1 MPADPATDAALS
13 IDARLRDAIAAR
25 ASAAAGLEVDPATVA
40 LTLPK
45 QAGHGDQAT
54 NIAMVLAKR
63 AGKNPRELATQI
75 TEGLAE
81 DLGDRL
87 AKIEVA
93 GPGFINLTFGDPLLR
108 EALAAV
114 AGAGRAWGGG
124 TAALT
129 ERVNVEFV
137 SANPTGPMHIGHARN
152 AAYGDATARLMAFH
166 GHEVEREYYVN
177 DFGSQVKNLGVSI
190 SARARGE
197 EVPEG
202 GYQGEYVTELAESI
216 PGAAE
221 QSVEELSALGVEAM
235 LERAR
240 RTLDRFGVHFDR
252 FFSERSLHEPAADG
266 GPSALDRALEIVKG
280 NGELIERDG
289 AWWLQTE
296 KRGDD
301 KDRVVIRA
309 TGEPTYYASD
319 LAYMR
324 DKHDRGYDR
333 QLLVLGADHHGY
345 IGRMRAAFEAF
356 GGDPEHLELLI
367 MQLVNLVANG
377 EPVKMSKRA
386 GQFVTLDDLVDFVGV
401 DAARWYLLQ
410 RSHDTAVELDVE
422 LARKESSENPVYYV
436 QYAHAR
442 CCSVLDRVSSSARAL
457 ADGLATD
464 PAVLLGLAAPIE
476 DAERALILRLGEF
489 PTEVAVAADRRAPHR
504 IATYAL
510 ELSQTFTAFY
520 RDCKIAGAEGDGV
533 EAWRAA
539 LTLATRDTLATALEL
554 LGVSAPERMERRDE
568 EPAAEAA

>member
-13 IDARLRDAIAAR
+13 IDARLRIAIAQR
-25 ASAAAGLEVDPATVA
+25 AAAASGLEVTPDRVQ
-40 LTLPK
+40 LSLPK

-54 NIAMVLAKR
+54 NIAMVLAKQ
-63 AGKNPRELATQI
+63 AGKNPRELATAI
-75 TEGLAE
+75 VDGLAD

-87 AKIEVA
+87 AKVEVA

-108 EALAAV
+108 EALAAIT
-114 AGAGRAWGGG
+114 GAGRNWGGG
-124 TAALT
+124 TAAAV
-129 ERVNVEFV
+129 ERINVEFV
-137 SANPTGPMHIGHARN
+137 SANPTGPLHIGHARN
-152 AAYGDATARLMAFH
+152 AAYGDATARLLAFH

-177 DFGSQVKNLGVSI
+177 DYGSQVKNLGASI
-190 SARARGE
+190 AARARGE

-202 GYQGEYVTELAESI
+202 GYQGDYVQELADSI
-216 PGAAE
+216 PGAADK
-221 QSVEELSALGVEAM
+221 SVGELSALGVAEM

-240 RTLDRFGVHFDR
+240 VTLDRFGVHFDR
-252 FFSERSLHEPAADG
+252 FFSERSLHEPSDASG
-266 GPSALDRALEIVKG
+266 GASALDRALAIVKG
-280 NGELIERDG
+280 NGELVERDG

-301 KDRVVIRA
+301 KDRVVIRGDGA
-309 TGEPTYYASD
+309 PTYYASD

-356 GGDPEHLELLI
+356 GGDPDRLELLI
-367 MQLVNLVANG
+367 MQLVNLVADG

-386 GQFVTLDDLVDFVGV
+386 GQFVTVDDLVGYVGV

-410 RSHDTAVELDVE
+410 RSHDTAVELDIE

-442 CCSVLDRVSSSARAL
+442 CCSVLEKVSPDARAL
-457 ADGLATD
+457 AEGLETD
-464 PAVLLGLAAPIE
+464 SAELLTLHASVE
-476 DAERALILRLGEF
+476 DAERALVLRLGEL
-489 PTEVAVAADRRAPHR
+489 PAEVAVAADRRAPHR

-510 ELSQTFTAFY
+510 ELAQTFTAFY

-533 EAWRAA
+533 EQWRAA
-539 LTLATRDTLATALEL
+539 LTVATRDALATALEL

-568 EPAAEAA
+568 D

>member
-1 MPADPATDAALS
+1 MPDPVSDAALS
-13 IDARLRDAIAAR
+13 IDARLRQAIAQR
-25 ASAAAGLEVDPATVA
+25 ASAAAGIEVDASAVA

-63 AGKNPRELATQI
+63 AGKNPRELATAI
-75 TEGLAE
+75 VDGLTE

-87 AKIEVA
+87 AKVEVA

-114 AGAGRAWGGG
+114 TGAGRAWGGG
-124 TAALT
+124 GATAP
-129 ERVNVEFV
+129 EKINVEFV

-152 AAYGDATARLMAFH
+152 AAYGDATSRLLRFF

-177 DFGSQVKNLGVSI
+177 DFGSQIKNLGLSI
-190 SARARGE
+190 GARARGE

-202 GYQGEYVTELAESI
+202 GYQGDYVVELANSI

-221 QSVEELSALGVEAM
+221 QSDEELATLGVAAM
-235 LERAR
+235 LDRAR
-240 RTLDRFGVHFDR
+240 ASLDAFGVHFDR
-252 FFSERSLHEPAADG
+252 FFSERSLHEAGDG
-266 GPSALDRALEIVKG
+266 GESALDRALAIVKD
-280 NGELIERDG
+280 NGELVEREG

-301 KDRVVIRA
+301 KDRVVIRSDGA
-309 TGEPTYYASD
+309 PTYYASD

-356 GGDPEHLELLI
+356 GGDPDRLELLI

-386 GQFVTLDDLVDFVGV
+386 GQFVTLDDLVGYVGV

-410 RSHDTAVELDVE
+410 RSHDTAIELDVE

-442 CCSVLDRVSSSARAL
+442 ACSVLDRVAPEAQAL
-457 ADGLATD
+457 ATSLEGDA
-464 PAVLLGLAAPIE
+464 AALLDLSAPVE
-476 DAERALILRLGEF
+476 DAERALVLKLGEL
-489 PTEVAVAADRRAPHR
+489 PNEVAVAANRRAPHR

-510 ELSQTFTAFY
+510 ELAQTFTAFY

-539 LTLATRDTLATALEL
+539 LTVASRDALATALGL

-568 EPAAEAA
+568 EVADA